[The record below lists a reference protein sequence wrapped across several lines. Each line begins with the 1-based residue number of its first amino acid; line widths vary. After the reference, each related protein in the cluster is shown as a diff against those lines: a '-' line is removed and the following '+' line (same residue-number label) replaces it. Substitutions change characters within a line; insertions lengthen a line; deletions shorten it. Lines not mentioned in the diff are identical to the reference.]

1 MHKLWRMKKPAVVVL
16 LTIMIISLAAGAAWA
31 EGEKEAPAEDEGG
44 VFERTIAKIV
54 DAPCKV
60 IESLFQ
66 WGKFKTLDELVFMRG
81 LTEDQ
86 KKNLPWEGN
95 EPKQVRLWFNALL
108 IVTAPFFMF
117 AVVVT
122 GFRLLHSA
130 ANPATRAE
138 VKDDFTRWIIAVGIV
153 ALAPLLVSTLM
164 WISSILVEAINGAF
178 QSVAAASGLGRAV
191 SDWGGVNVA
200 GMNIV
205 TGSVLGT
212 AVVRLF
218 LLFMFAYLNCL
229 YIIRKVALTVFFCF
243 TPIMAII
250 WCINKNTTAFS
261 IWIGELA
268 SNAFMPV
275 AHGLVL
281 CTILLLCD
289 VKSTG
294 SGSWLTM
301 VIMLYALIPT
311 AEAIRNSLQSIFARW
326 AGLNEEATAGKAVGA
341 VMGLGGVMSMARV
354 GKATFGGGKKIPQSP
369 GRLPPSEPPAGTA
382 ASASIPLLLQ
392 GKGKGM
398 PPSSSQQAHP
408 KAGALGTSVS
418 ASIPAAPLQGETSQ
432 EKTRV
437 QSTSSP
443 SAGDSVLQRTRT
455 EPNPRYER
463 AVRFGSVMGKAAG
476 VGAGA
481 FVGMVAGAVPGG
493 QHFVK
498 PIAAAVGAGTRMAAT
513 GIHLAGG
520 YVAQKG
526 GEKIAEAAQRGSRA
540 SDIGVKDLKTFKMA
554 TQRSSETAQAFMRA
568 GQRVK
573 QGLQHTKVQ
582 RAADMVRKG
591 SIVIQAGVDPEG
603 AARRARYID
612 TGGSLDGPRER

>member
-341 VMGLGGVMSMARV
+341 VMGLGGVMSLARV
-354 GKATFGGGKKIPQSP
+354 GKATFGGKKIPQSP

-382 ASASIPLLLQ
+382 ASASIP
-392 GKGKGM
+392 
-398 PPSSSQQAHP
+398 
-408 KAGALGTSVS
+408 
-418 ASIPAAPLQGETSQ
+418 AAPLQRETSQ

-463 AVRFGSVMGKAAG
+463 AVRFGSAMGKAAG
-476 VGAGA
+476 IGAGA

-573 QGLQHTKVQ
+573 QGLQHPKVQ